1 MCEELHEILQNS
13 GNEEYVV
20 NKHSKVSNEETHK
33 VAHEAQEIA
42 LQVEDRKLPLL
53 HIPSIKYLHVSLE

>member
-20 NKHSKVSNEETHK
+20 NKHSERSNEDTHK
-33 VAHEAQEIA
+33 EAHETQETA

-53 HIPSIKYLHVSLE
+53 HIPSIRYLHVSLE